1 MAGATKSLASKMGK
15 RSRSRGQRG
24 ERELRDKIIE
34 IFGLPTRRGTNL
46 TGQQD
51 IEGGI
56 PGVHH
61 EVKRVER
68 LNIYKAMGQAMG
80 DAAEALIPVVFHR
93 KDRAPWMVT
102 FQLDDIIRV
111 ADKVRSAVQLGDIL
125 KRDEHGTS

>member
-1 MAGATKSLASKMGK
+1 MGK

-24 ERELRDKIIE
+24 ERELRDKIID

-80 DAAEALIPVVFHR
+80 DADEHLIPVVFHR

-125 KRDEHGTS
+125 KRDEQ

>member
-80 DAAEALIPVVFHR
+80 DADEHLIPGVFHR

>member
-24 ERELRDKIIE
+24 ERELRDKIID

-68 LNIYKAMGQAMG
+68 LNIYKAMDQARG
-80 DAAEALIPVVFHR
+80 DADEHLIPVVFSR

-125 KRDEHGTS
+125 KRDEQ

>member
-24 ERELRDKIIE
+24 ERELRDKIID

-80 DAAEALIPVVFHR
+80 DADEHLIPVVFHR

-125 KRDEHGTS
+125 KRDEQ

>member
-80 DAAEALIPVVFHR
+80 DADEHLLPVVFHR

>member
-34 IFGLPTRRGTNL
+34 IFGLPTRRGPTL

-80 DAAEALIPVVFHR
+80 DADEHLIPVVFHR

>member
-51 IEGGI
+51 IEGVI

-80 DAAEALIPVVFHR
+80 DADEHLIPVVFHR

>member
-24 ERELRDKIIE
+24 ERELRDKIID

-80 DAAEALIPVVFHR
+80 DADEHLIPVVFHR

-125 KRDEHGTS
+125 KRDGHGTS

>member
-80 DAAEALIPVVFHR
+80 DADEHLIPVVFHR

-125 KRDEHGTS
+125 KRDEQ

>member
-24 ERELRDKIIE
+24 ERELRDKIID

-80 DAAEALIPVVFHR
+80 DADEHLIPVVFHR

>member
-80 DAAEALIPVVFHR
+80 DADEHLIPVVFHS

>member
-80 DAAEALIPVVFHR
+80 DADEHLIPVVFHR

>member
-15 RSRSRGQRG
+15 RSSSRGQRG

-34 IFGLPTRRGTNL
+34 SFGLPPRRGTNL

-68 LNIYKAMGQAMG
+68 LNI
-80 DAAEALIPVVFHR
+80 
-93 KDRAPWMVT
+93 
-102 FQLDDIIRV
+102 
-111 ADKVRSAVQLGDIL
+111 
-125 KRDEHGTS
+125 